1 MAEKDPRCFSCVMLI
16 HFHGAVNLEPATRA
30 AAAPSESALE
40 QRLGHPYK
48 VTALPLSDI
57 GVMRGA
63 GEAGG
68 ARPQV
73 VCVVSPPNLGYS
85 VMGSENSQFPNH
97 TQAFIQMVNPNSG
110 SRTCLNGSEIAQFFD
125 LYDKNLYSFFDSRFK
140 KQLQDNQSRFLA
152 RTSVTDLDF
161 TKKFVTFARE
171 EMLKHDF
178 NSSMQLKHQ
187 SAELFW
193 KTHYTSCIREKLY
206 CPGTHANQ
214 CSLYFP
220 GVDDALLENLQ
231 IAAGN
236 RRPSKNKKRDRVVE
250 GDTDDTDDTGDDGDD
265 LFKGLSIQFSSHY
278 KLVLTIIFENDPVSG
293 LVKNESWRGISLD
306 RFFQQITRY
315 LHFIFDG
322 VKDFDGVDGVKDF
335 DLNALMSRTCV
346 IDTACSDFSV
356 PVKNVSIISFDRA
369 AGAAGAAGGGL
380 VSALVDLHDD
390 PGYKVG
396 FWKYW
401 IDRPPSTATSTHS
414 QHRVLI
420 PRELE
425 EYVPGC
431 LACNNTIKS
440 VEPNF
445 DASGKVVVSV
455 VYTYHDG
462 HQETIAYQ
470 PQSSDGADVS
480 ESMET
485 TAHDSAPPVIYD
497 DDDDN
502 PTSQGPSPRGASGG
516 VGDDQDG
523 GRRNPLHTT
532 RRVRSLRNKSKTKRG
547 KKIRRITNSRTRG
560 RGRGLRRTRRR

>member
-1 MAEKDPRCFSCVMLI
+1 MAAKDAGCFSCVMLM
-16 HFHGAVNLEPATRA
+16 HVHGAVNLEPATRA
-30 AAAPSESALE
+30 STPAAASESALE
-40 QRLGHPYK
+40 QRLGDPYK

-97 TQAFIQMVNPNSG
+97 TQEFIRMVNPNSG

-125 LYDKNLYSFFDSRFK
+125 LYDKKLYPFFDSRFN
-140 KQLQDNQSRFLA
+140 KQLQDLQARFLA
-152 RTSVTDLDF
+152 RTPVADLDF
-161 TKKFVTFARE
+161 TKKFVTFAGE
-171 EMLKHDF
+171 EMPKHDF

-220 GVDDALLENLQ
+220 GVDAKLLENLQ
-231 IAAGN
+231 IEAATN
-236 RRPSKNKKRDRVVE
+236 RRRSKKQKVLQQ
-250 GDTDDTDDTGDDGDD
+250 DDDP
-265 LFKGLSIQFSSHY
+265 FEGLSIEFSSNS
-278 KLVLTIIFENDPVSG
+278 KFVLTIIFDNDPVSG
-293 LVKNESWRGISLD
+293 LVKNKLWRGISLD
-306 RFFQQITRY
+306 GFFQQITQY
-315 LHFIFDG
+315 LHLQFDG
-322 VKDFDGVDGVKDF
+322 VEGF

-369 AGAAGAAGGGL
+369 AGAGGVAGAAGEGL
-380 VSALVDLHDD
+380 VSALVDIHDD
-390 PGYKVG
+390 PGYQVG

-462 HQETIAYQ
+462 CQETIAYQ
-470 PQSSDGADVS
+470 PQSSDGAGVS

-485 TAHDSAPPVIYD
+485 VRDSAPPVIYD
-497 DDDDN
+497 DDDG
-502 PTSQGPSPRGASGG
+502 PTSQDLSSPGASGRAAHE
-516 VGDDQDG
+516 G
-523 GRRNPLHTT
+523 GGRNPLHTT
-532 RRVRSLRNKSKTKRG
+532 RHVRSLRNKSKTKRG

>member
-1 MAEKDPRCFSCVMLI
+1 MEAKPRDDDCFRCVMLI
-16 HFHGAVNLEPATRA
+16 HFHGTVLLQPATPA
-30 AAAPSESALE
+30 SNVSTTSVLE
-40 QRLGHPYK
+40 GKLGVPYE

-57 GVMRGA
+57 GGVHQADEA
-63 GEAGG
+63 GEADEAGA

-73 VCVVSPPNLGYS
+73 VCVVAPPNLGYS
-85 VMGSENSQFPNH
+85 VMGSENLQFLTH
-97 TQAFIQMVNPNSG
+97 TQAFIQMVSG
-110 SRTCLNGSEIAQFFD
+110 SRTCLNGREIARFFD
-125 LYDKNLYSFFDSRFK
+125 LYDDKLYSFFDTRFN
-140 KQLQDNQSRFLA
+140 KQLQDFQTRFLA
-152 RTSVTDLDF
+152 RTPAADLDF
-161 TKKFVTFARE
+161 TKKLVMFYSD
-171 EMLKHDF
+171 EMPKHDF
-178 NSSMQLKHQ
+178 NSSMQLKRQ

-220 GVDDALLENLQ
+220 GVDDTLLEKLK
-231 IAAGN
+231 IAVYD
-236 RRPSKNKKRDRVVE
+236 RRPSKKQKSDE
-250 GDTDDTDDTGDDGDD
+250 QKQKSDEQKQKSDDE
-265 LFKGLSIQFSSHY
+265 LFEGLSIQFSSDY

-293 LVKNESWRGISLD
+293 LVKNERWRGISLD
-306 RFFQQITRY
+306 RFFQQITQY

-322 VKDFDGVDGVKDF
+322 VKGFDGVDDF

-369 AGAAGAAGGGL
+369 AGAAGAAGEGI

-390 PGYKVG
+390 PGYQTG
-396 FWKYW
+396 FWEYW
-401 IDRPPSTATSTHS
+401 INRPPRTLTPTHS
-414 QHRVLI
+414 QHRVSI

-440 VEPNF
+440 VEPIF
-445 DASGKVVVSV
+445 DDSGKVVSV

-470 PQSSDGADVS
+470 PHSSDVVVVTD
-480 ESMET
+480 SMGGVKG
-485 TAHDSAPPVIYD
+485 DSAPPVISD
-497 DDDDN
+497 DDSQTS
-502 PTSQGPSPRGASGG
+502 PTHSPRGASGG
-516 VGDDQDG
+516 VGNVQDG
-523 GRRNPLHTT
+523 GRRIPLHTT

-547 KKIRRITNSRTRG
+547 KKIRRITNSRTWRGRG

>member
-1 MAEKDPRCFSCVMLI
+1 MEAKPRDDDCFRCVMLI
-16 HFHGAVNLEPATRA
+16 HFHGTVNLEPATPA
-30 AAAPSESALE
+30 STHASASASASESALE
-40 QRLGHPYK
+40 QRLGAPYK

-57 GVMRGA
+57 GGGRVA

-85 VMGSENSQFPNH
+85 VMGSQDSKFLTH
-97 TQAFIQMVNPNSG
+97 TQAFIQMVHRNSG
-110 SRTCLNGSEIAQFFD
+110 SRTCLNGREIAQFFD
-125 LYDKNLYSFFDSRFK
+125 LYDEKLYPFFDSAFNK
-140 KQLQDNQSRFLA
+140 KLQDFQTRFLA
-152 RTSVTDLDF
+152 RTPAADLDF
-161 TKKFVTFARE
+161 TKKLVMFYPDD
-171 EMLKHDF
+171 MKNYDF
-178 NSSMQLKHQ
+178 NSSMQLKRQ

-193 KTHYTSCIREKLY
+193 KTHYTSCIRQKLY

-220 GVDDALLENLQ
+220 EVNAELLEKLK
-231 IAAGN
+231 IAVYD
-236 RRPSKNKKRDRVVE
+236 RRPSKKQKSDE
-250 GDTDDTDDTGDDGDD
+250 QKQKSDEQKQKSDDE
-265 LFKGLSIQFSSHY
+265 LFEGLSIQFSSDY

-293 LVKNESWRGISLD
+293 LVKNERWRGISLD
-306 RFFQQITRY
+306 RFFQQITQY

-322 VKDFDGVDGVKDF
+322 VKGFDGVDDF

-369 AGAAGAAGGGL
+369 AGAAGAAGEGI

-390 PGYKVG
+390 PGYQSG
-396 FWKYW
+396 FWEYW
-401 IDRPPSTATSTHS
+401 INRPPRTLTPTHS
-414 QHRVLI
+414 QHRVSI

-440 VEPNF
+440 VEPIF
-445 DASGKVVVSV
+445 DESGKVVSV
-455 VYTYHDG
+455 VYTYHNG
-462 HQETIAYQ
+462 RQETIAYQ
-470 PQSSDGADVS
+470 PPSTSLGEVS
-480 ESMET
+480 ESMLVEPS
-485 TAHDSAPPVIYD
+485 DSAPQKIND
-497 DDDDN
+497 SQ
-502 PTSQGPSPRGASGG
+502 TSKDLSPRGASGG
-516 VGDDQDG
+516 VDDDQDG
-523 GRRNPLHTT
+523 GRRIPLHTT

-547 KKIRRITNSRTRG
+547 KKIRRITNSLTR